1 MRILLFMLLMLTNV
15 STYASSEN
23 ESIQELSSQLKE
35 AMEVRNF
42 KVAKDILHDMIPLMK
57 REIKESYKLISKA
70 EKGMDVGI
78 EDLGAFKKELQD
90 KERILDYTQHI
101 MNISSAALRASSNEL
116 MAKIDEYVQ

>member
-1 MRILLFMLLMLTNV
+1 MRILLFMLLMLTSV

-42 KVAKDILHDMIPLMK
+42 KMAKDILHDMIPLMK
-57 REIKESYKLISKA
+57 KEIKESNKLIGKA

-78 EDLGAFKKELQD
+78 EDLGTFKKELQE
-90 KERILDYTQHI
+90 KERILDYTQRI